1 MLGLSST
8 KAGARMKE
16 TTLFGRAG
24 GLHTQISTSAGGSKS
39 IDETWWLGAQ
49 AASWCSDEL
58 ISKCSFRTARL
69 TRKPRTAACRRTTV
83 CSCDD
88 GHGVAL
94 EATSRC
100 FLPTKGLYLAVC
112 QEPSCCR
119 LKPHRC
125 LEFLLCLLLVAVEH
139 HNELISLLCETA
151 KTLFE
156 PSECIWSWRR
166 RVGGRC
172 GD

>member
-1 MLGLSST
+1 LDERWRRNQLVLMLGLSST

-69 TRKPRTAACRRTTV
+69 TRKPRIAACRRTTV

-94 EATSRC
+94 EATAKC
-100 FLPTKGLYLAVC
+100 FSPRRDCTWRRARNLA
-112 QEPSCCR
+112 
-119 LKPHRC
+119 L
-125 LEFLLCLLLVAVEH
+125 
-139 HNELISLLCETA
+139 
-151 KTLFE
+151 
-156 PSECIWSWRR
+156 PSEAATLLGVPSLSSPCS
-166 RVGGRC
+166 GGTSQRT
-172 GD
+172 DPTSLRNS

>member
-8 KAGARMKE
+8 KAVARMKE

-39 IDETWWLGAQ
+39 IDETWWLDAQ

-69 TRKPRTAACRRTTV
+69 TRKPRTAACRRTTA

-94 EATSRC
+94 EATARC
-100 FLPTKGLYLAVC
+100 FSHEGTVPGGVPGTLALPPEAAPLLGV
-112 QEPSCCR
+112 PSLSSPCSGETSQR
-119 LKPHRC
+119 IDPT
-125 LEFLLCLLLVAVEH
+125 
-139 HNELISLLCETA
+139 SLRAE
-151 KTLFE
+151 
-156 PSECIWSWRR
+156 
-166 RVGGRC
+166 
-172 GD
+172 